1 LSRSQNKIN
10 NSWICFA
17 LAVFSVGALCPELV
31 TAKNK
36 ATSASKKKS
45 GGAKKTVGEL
55 LSSVTKQDRGAGIQS
70 KKPFTSLPESR
81 LQFNKISNYNLDDV
95 KPPRSS
101 EILIA
106 NSAQGDLA
114 NYEKILDRQ
123 IDELYKLTIKFKSS
137 STRGELWLRLAELYV
152 EKAVLIDSREQTE
165 FDRKLLAFNQ
175 GKTKQKPVLESSSSR
190 AYNKKAVQLYEWFQ
204 RDFPSDPKMAQAL
217 YFLGYNYFELGEPQ
231 KGADF
236 YERLQASYPKS
247 QFVGESR
254 FALGEYYFENDKW
267 SKAYNEYSSLIKD
280 KRHPLH
286 FFAAYKG
293 AWCLYRIGRYQE
305 ALKYIEY
312 IIKSGREGAESSE
325 SRRTVNKSKL
335 ENEAQRDIIVFYA
348 AAGDPRKAPE
358 YFRNMLGKDEWAHVE
373 KLAYYSMDK
382 GNKDAS
388 LDLFKLLIERDPLS
402 PKAFEFQYQIVQSFF
417 YAKNSSVFKEELY
430 RWIKDYGA
438 ASQWYGANQSNQE
451 LLTNSYKLREQTF
464 RNWILQQHQTAQNS
478 RTKNSQ
484 KMANDGYK
492 LYLQEFPTS
501 PFVSEMHF
509 YHGELLYDMGQFDEA
524 GVQYKWVVDNAPQ
537 SKFADKSAQ
546 NLLLAVEKSVP
557 TDKELQSRIGQ
568 STDPIPLDPKAERFI
583 TAAQWYIE
591 KFPNSEKVPE
601 IRFRIGRL
609 YYQHNQFDQANKIFK
624 EVVQRYPKT
633 KYSEYSANL
642 ILDIYNL
649 KKDYI
654 GLERTGQE
662 LLAAPS
668 FAGTKAG
675 EEIRNVL
682 EKANFK
688 KAQDLEGDKNYAQS
702 AFQYEN
708 FATQNPKSNL
718 SITAWFN
725 AGVNFERAGLN
736 EKAVKSYQNV
746 LASKD
751 PTAAPTKQKTK
762 RLLAK
767 LYQDAM
773 LYDEAAKLF
782 AEAAE
787 EAPQDPLAVNYIY
800 NAAVMYES
808 LGKNREAIKLYEEFL
823 QKSKKQQDKLD
834 VIFSLAEMHRK
845 SNQRTAALNRYKEY
859 VESNPTNLQNIIE
872 AHYQLSQLSR
882 GDEASQWK
890 EKTIAVQRRLA
901 QRQAG
906 VGAQFAAQL
915 KLEKAQ
921 ETFRQLKALTIPNDP
936 QKQKKAVNQKLE
948 TLSQLTKEL
957 GDVIKVDSAEE
968 IVASLNLIGEANAHM
983 AQSILSAPIP
993 KGLNPEEEKQYKEGI
1008 SKVAEPFNVKSKEGY
1023 KLAVDR
1029 SRELDVFNQAY
1040 KNSFEVM
1047 SKADPVMYYNHGE
1060 AVFDTR
1066 YVNWIGL

>member
-1 LSRSQNKIN
+1 MGHQQNKKNYPWVIM
-10 NSWICFA
+10 SLVFVASLFA
-17 LAVFSVGALCPELV
+17 ASDLAFA
-31 TAKNK
+31 
-36 ATSASKKKS
+36 KKKAAATKS
-45 GGAKKTVGEL
+45 TGPKKTVGEL
-55 LSSVTKQDRGAGIQS
+55 LSQVNKQDRGGGLQS
-70 KKPFTSLPESR
+70 KKAFTSLPESR
-81 LQFNKISNYNLDDV
+81 LQFQKLENHNLEDV

-101 EILIA
+101 EILESS
-106 NSAQGDLA
+106 SAQGDMA
-114 NYEKILDRQ
+114 AYEKILDRQ
-123 IDELYKLTIKFKSS
+123 IDELYKLTKKFKDS

-152 EKAVLIDSREQTE
+152 EKAVLIDSREQDE
-165 FDRKLLAFNQ
+165 FDKKLLAFNQ
-175 GKTKQKPVLESSSSR
+175 GKTKQKPTLNSTASK

-204 RDFPSDPKMAQAL
+204 RDFPRDPKMAQAL
-217 YFLGYNYFELGEPQ
+217 YFLGYNYFELGDSK

-236 YERLQASYPKS
+236 YERLKASYPRS
-247 QFVGESR
+247 QFVGESQ

-267 SKAYNEYSSLIKD
+267 SKAYSEYSGLIKD

-312 IIKSGREGAESSE
+312 IIKSGREGAESGE
-325 SRRTVNKSKL
+325 SRRTVNKTKL
-335 ENEAQRDIIVFYA
+335 ENEAQRDVVVFYA

-358 YFRNMLGKDEWAHVE
+358 YFRNLLGKDEWVQVE

-388 LDLFKLLIERDPLS
+388 QDLFKMLIDRDPQS
-402 PKAFEFQYQIVQSFF
+402 PKAFEYQYQIVQSFF
-417 YAKNSSVFKEELY
+417 YAKNSNTFKEELY

-438 ASQWYGANQSNQE
+438 ASTWYGANQGNQE
-451 LLTNSYKLREQTF
+451 LLSNSYKLREQTL

-484 KMANDGYK
+484 LMANDGYK

-501 PFVSEMHF
+501 PLIPDMHF
-509 YHGELLYDMGQFDEA
+509 YHGELLYDMGQYDEA

-557 TDKELQSRIGQ
+557 SDKELQKRVGQ
-568 STDPIPLDPKAERFI
+568 STEPISLDPKAERFI

-591 KFPNSEKVPE
+591 KFPNSEKAPE
-601 IRFRIGRL
+601 IRFRMGRI

-624 EVVQRYPKT
+624 EVVQKYPKT

-654 GLERTGQE
+654 GLEKTGKE
-662 LLAAPS
+662 LLADSS
-668 FAGTKAG
+668 FAGSKAG
-675 EEIRNVL
+675 EEIRGVL

-688 KAQDLEGDKNYAQS
+688 KAQDLEGDKKFAES
-702 AFQYEN
+702 AFQFEN
-708 FATQNPKSNL
+708 FANQNAKSNL
-718 SITAWFN
+718 AVTAWFN

-751 PTAAPTKQKTK
+751 AAATPLKQKTK

-767 LYQDAM
+767 IYQDAI
-773 LYDEAAKLF
+773 LYDESAKLF
-782 AEAAE
+782 MEAAE
-787 EAPQDPLAVNYIY
+787 EAPQDPLAANFIY
-800 NAAVMYES
+800 NAAVMYEA

-823 QKSKKQQDKLD
+823 QKSKRYQEKVEVL
-834 VIFSLAEMHRK
+834 FSLAEMHRK
-845 SNQRTAALNRYKEY
+845 SNQRTYAMNRYQEY
-859 VESNPTNLQNIIE
+859 IESNPSNAQNVIA
-872 AHYQLSQLSR
+872 AHYQLSQLHR
-882 GDEASQWK
+882 GEEATKWK
-890 EKTIAVQRRLA
+890 EKTVAVQRRLSA
-901 QRQAG
+901 KQSG
-906 VGAQFAAQL
+906 VGAKEAAQL
-915 KLEKAQ
+915 KFEKAQ
-921 ETFRQLKALTIPNDP
+921 ETFQQFRAVSIPHDP

-948 TLSQLTKEL
+948 LLNALTKEL

-983 AQSILSAPIP
+983 SQAILSAPLP
-993 KGLNPEEEKQYKEGI
+993 KGLNAEEEKQYKAGI
-1008 SKVAEPFNVKSKEGY
+1008 AKVAEPFNMKAKESF

-1040 KNSFEVM
+1040 KNSYDVM
-1047 SKADPVMYYNHGE
+1047 NKADALLYYNQGE